1 MMCLSVN
8 LSLHLHDKSNVIHN
22 ISMNRKCMISYL
34 RLSSNVS
41 TTSWESERS
50 MNFCSSW
57 RNLISY
63 MNNIMKSLKFLLSRM
78 ISFTRNWISYNGSKF
93 QRFSTI
99 QKNQRICKKR
109 KSEKTFTTFACILDS
124 PTTYH
129 IYNNSFLCV
138 ILSKLFTEDLS
149 TSYYKFCCMSRNLK
163 SFRLIFGR

>member
-1 MMCLSVN
+1 MMCLGMN
-8 LSLHLHDKSNVIHN
+8 LSLYFYDKSNVIHN
-22 ISMNRKCMISYL
+22 ISMNRKCRIPYL
-34 RLSSNVS
+34 RMSFNIS

-50 MNFCSSW
+50 MNFCSSRW
-57 RNLISY
+57 NLISY
-63 MNNIMKSLKFLLSRM
+63 RNNIVKSWEFLLLGM
-78 ISFTRNWISYNGSKF
+78 ISIIMSRITYNGAKF
-93 QRFSTI
+93 KRFFAI